1 MTIDDLQRI
10 KRWHLAHR
18 NEHPVEYHAWD
29 AMLMLWVAGWVG
41 WVPVYAC
48 DVIWGLPLCVLAMA
62 APSLYVTW
70 RIKAHR
76 AGRLRCD
83 WIPAAAAVS
92 R

>member
-1 MTIDDLQRI
+1 MTVDDLQRI

-18 NEHPVEYHAWD
+18 NDHPVEYHAWD

-48 DVIWGLPLCVLAMA
+48 DLFWGLPACVLAMA

-70 RIKAHR
+70 RLKAHR

-83 WIPAAAAVS
+83 WAPAIY
-92 R
+92 

>member
-1 MTIDDLQRI
+1 MSVDDLQRI
-10 KRWHLAHR
+10 KRWHLTHR
-18 NEHPVEYHAWD
+18 DDHPVEYVVFD
-29 AMLMLWVAGWVG
+29 AMLTLWVAGWVG

-48 DVIWGLPLCVLAMA
+48 DLIWALPICVLAMA

-70 RIKAHR
+70 RMKAHR

-83 WIPAAAAVS
+83 WMMTTTAIG